1 MNNIDLEQIIT
12 PEAAKAAS
20 KDRLLR
26 LLAEIRWCKENEG
39 VNITEKARFQSDR
52 TTRAELTS
60 LLSNLEL
67 GTIDGPVTWKAL
79 SGWEV
84 VGMDQL
90 RQILWLLNA
99 HVQACFAT
107 ERSVADLVSSG
118 EVSTAKAL
126 RAAFA
131 RQFDSLAG

>member
-1 MNNIDLEQIIT
+1 MKNIDLQQIIT

-20 KDRLLR
+20 NERQLR
-26 LLAEIRWCKENEG
+26 LLSEIRWAKENEG
-39 VNITEKARFQSDR
+39 VNVTEDARFQSDR
-52 TTRAELTS
+52 TTRAEMTS
-60 LLSNLEL
+60 LLTNLEL

-84 VGMDQL
+84 IGKDQL

-99 HVQACFAT
+99 HVQACFTA
-107 ERSVADLVSSG
+107 ERSVSEQVSAG
-118 EVSTAKAL
+118 ELSNAKEL

-131 RQFDSLAG
+131 SKFDALIT